1 VSSAAP
7 STAPSGW
14 YPDPGGERQW
24 RFWGGS
30 GWSPET
36 RPYAAAVVT
45 PSIVA
50 SLTLIATLHRLVR
63 YGIVALFA
71 GLGLV
76 VNILAHWPGTA
87 HPAPLWF
94 ATLALNIGIGLLLV
108 GSLCF
113 SLAAR
118 ELQGHWSIEAIVPGV
133 NVLVVSA
140 QVTRRLAGRSP
151 LWRVLTELLL
161 LVLYIGQS
169 HANPWLGLAPALM
182 TLDQM
187 RWTSTLI
194 DRLAG
199 PPLANT

>member
-1 VSSAAP
+1 MSSAAP
-7 STAPSGW
+7 SAAPPGW
-14 YPDPGGERQW
+14 YPDPGGERLW
-24 RFWGGS
+24 RLWS
-30 GWSPET
+30 GTDWSPET
-36 RPYAAAVVT
+36 RPYAGAVVT

-50 SLTLIATLHRLVR
+50 SLTLITTLHRLVR
-63 YGIVALFA
+63 YGIVAFFA

-76 VNILAHWPGTA
+76 VNVLAHWPGTA

-94 ATLALNIGIGLLLV
+94 TTAALNLGIGLLMV

-118 ELQGHWSIEAIVPGV
+118 ELEGHWSIEAIVPGV
-133 NVLVVSA
+133 NVLVVGA

-151 LWRVLTELLL
+151 RWRVLTSLLL
-161 LVLYIGQS
+161 LALYISQS

-182 TLDQM
+182 TLDQL

-199 PPLANT
+199 PPLAAT

>member
-1 VSSAAP
+1 MSLAAP

-24 RFWGGS
+24 RAWTGTD
-30 GWSPET
+30 WSELT
-36 RPYAAAVVT
+36 RPYAAAVAT

-50 SLTLIATLHRLVR
+50 SLTLIAALHRLVR
-63 YGIVALFA
+63 YGIVAFFA

-76 VNILAHWPGTA
+76 VNVLAHWPGTS
-87 HPAPLWF
+87 HPTPFWF
-94 ATLALNIGIGLLLV
+94 ASTALDVGVALLVV

-118 ELQGHWSIEAIVPGV
+118 ELEGHWSIEAIVPGV

-151 LWRVLTELLL
+151 LWRVVTELLL
-161 LVLYIGQS
+161 LALYIGQS
-169 HANPWLGLAPALM
+169 HSNAWLGLAPALV

-199 PPLANT
+199 PPLAAT